1 MKTDQDNL
9 KATVYAVKIKRHE
22 TVAGN
27 TIEYDEVIGESTS
40 LEIAEKMQNDCKNSF
55 LEIQEVKKKKYI
67 RS

>member
-1 MKTDQDNL
+1 MKTDQNNL
-9 KATVYAVKIKRHE
+9 KTTVYTVKIKRYE

-40 LEIAEKMQNDCKNSF
+40 LEVAEKIQNDFKDSF
-55 LEIQEVKKKKYI
+55 LEIQEVKKKRYI

>member
-9 KATVYAVKIKRHE
+9 KTTVYTVKIKRHE

-40 LEIAEKMQNDCKNSF
+40 LEVAKKIQSDCENSF
-55 LEIQEVKKKKYI
+55 LEAQEVKKKRRI
-67 RS
+67 RP

>member
-1 MKTDQDNL
+1 MKTDQNNL
-9 KATVYAVKIKRHE
+9 KTTVYTVKIKRYE

-40 LEIAEKMQNDCKNSF
+40 LEVAKKIQNDFKDSF
-55 LEIQEVKKKKYI
+55 LEIQEVKKKRYI